1 MGKVTLSDGR
11 EYETVFFGI
20 TSAGYMMIS
29 VEMDIGEAYNAFSS
43 GTDVITYELEEVPPR
58 RFKGFTKL
66 EYIVNE
72 TTCSRVALTRPLLEE
87 DDG

>member
-20 TSAGYMMIS
+20 TSSGYMMIS

-43 GTDVITYELEEVPPR
+43 GTAAAVGR
-58 RFKGFTKL
+58 
-66 EYIVNE
+66 
-72 TTCSRVALTRPLLEE
+72 
-87 DDG
+87 

>member
-20 TSAGYMMIS
+20 TSGGIMMIS
-29 VEMDIGEAYNAFSS
+29 VEMDIGETYNAFSS
-43 GTDVITYELEEVPPR
+43 GTDVITYELEEVPPK

-72 TTCSRVALTRPLLEE
+72 TNCSRVALTRPLLEE